1 VGAVA
6 FVVSSLVGK
15 ERIKLEAE
23 CQKETVAKMLEEK
36 VITQEDLEKEQ
47 QKEAE
52 RERERE
58 RERAKRPQD
67 LKKKPVN
74 LPFYSF
80 SPIFCFITIV
90 IIAPIVEESIFRYLI
105 FEIFDK
111 NNPLAY
117 ILSGL
122 GFIFLH

>member
-1 VGAVA
+1 VVA
-6 FVVSSLVGK
+6 FVVSSLVTK
-15 ERIKLEAE
+15 EQIKLEAE
-23 CQKETVAKMLEEK
+23 CQQETVAKMLEEK
-36 VITQEDLEKEQ
+36 IITQEDLDKEK
-47 QKEAE
+47 QKEA
-52 RERERE
+52 ERERE

-67 LKKKPVN
+67 LKKKSVN
-74 LPFYSF
+74 LPFYNISRIF
-80 SPIFCFITIV
+80 SFITIV
-90 IIAPIVEESIFRYLI
+90 IIAPIVEECVFRYLI